1 MQRIALAVL
10 VVASLAG
17 CARRAAPPPNVATP
31 GVAMPGV
38 ATPGVATP
46 GVATPFAPSAS
57 IQELMQSIVD
67 PSADAM
73 WDSVSTDVDAAGT
86 HEHRPTTPEEWQA
99 VRRYAV
105 ALSEAAN
112 LLVQPRA
119 VAHGGGKLE
128 DAHVEG
134 INDAKQVR
142 AAIDADPAAFA
153 LHAQALHAAARAAV
167 DAIDA
172 HDAKRLL
179 SAGERV
185 DAACESCHS
194 RYWYPNDFKPTWPAK
209 LGKN

>member
-1 MQRIALAVL
+1 MKRLILTALAV
-10 VVASLAG
+10 AALAG
-17 CARRAAPPPNVATP
+17 CKPAADPAQAKAAP
-31 GVAMPGV
+31 
-38 ATPGVATP
+38 
-46 GVATPFAPSAS
+46 ATPFAPAAS

-73 WDSVSTDVDAAGT
+73 WDSVSTDVDAKGT
-86 HEHRPTTPEEWQA
+86 VEHQPHTPEEWQA

-112 LLVQPRA
+112 LLVQPRP
-119 VAHGGGKLE
+119 VAHGAGKLE

-134 INDAKQVR
+134 INDARQVR

-153 LHAQALHAAARAAV
+153 AHAQALHVAARAAV

-179 SAGERV
+179 DAGERV
-185 DAACESCHS
+185 DAACEACHT
-194 RYWYPNDFKPTWPAK
+194 RYWYPHDVKPVWPPK
-209 LGKN
+209 LANR